1 MSDNLRRYCAIR
13 DALKHLAPRQLSGN
27 PLRHLHTLAALISG
41 IVGSGRVSLPQVAS
55 HLPDGKQRS
64 SRVRRFEWL
73 LKNEHVTQE
82 TFFLPVAGALLA
94 SLPSGPLVLVMDA
107 SDIGRGCLALV
118 HASMNVVVS
127 VVFKKRALPL
137 AWTVVRGNKGHLP
150 EQTHRDLL
158 TQVVALVPQ
167 GRSVIFL
174 ADGEFDGCG
183 LLAALE
189 QQGWAFVCRTAK
201 NAQLEEAQFLGCP
214 FSFAD
219 LCACLEPGDLIQVP
233 DTLFTGQGFGPLLA
247 VAVWEKGCRE
257 PLFLVSNLELGE
269 EALFW
274 YKRRFL
280 IETLF
285 SDVKSRGFFLHK
297 SHLSDP
303 CRLAR
308 LLTAVCLAY
317 IWLVLLGARVRRN
330 RLWRGKVHRAGRC
343 DLSLFSLGQA
353 WLQECLNE
361 GWCVPVV
368 FCLSKL

>member
-55 HLPDGKQRS
+55 HFPDGKQRN
-64 SRVRRFEWL
+64 SRVRRFERF

-82 TFFLPVAGALLA
+82 TFFLPFAHALLA

-118 HASMNVVVS
+118 VS

-137 AWTVVRGNKGHLP
+137 AWIVVRGNKGHLP

-247 VAVWEKGCRE
+247 LAVWEKGCQE

-308 LLTAVCLAY
+308 LLMAVCLAY

-368 FCLSKL
+368 FRLSKL